1 MTNNNM
7 EGGNTIHG
15 EDTTTMQRDD
25 DHRQGRSLFLRTMC
39 DDAKSSSLTTIEG
52 NDDDASKRRGC
63 ARIRVDGSIVSSSS
77 SNDDK
82 AADFRFS
89 TAFCLPPSSS
99 HRDDYHSVGGIGNER
114 QMKTVARLSAI
125 QLVGRRGNAAMA
137 NDDNTTSSSSS
148 SDDTTAIGKSRGS
161 GAGVGRWYE
170 SITQKVNRIIDVAL
184 ATLDGSSAADDEMR
198 YLEDSSSTNHA
209 AVAVGKRGDDENEED
224 DVNNVKKLLLATES
238 SNMPNN
244 VKVDCDDDNNVGEG
258 DQTSVEVEICDTD
271 TVIDVIT
278 LATTCR
284 SIINQLISSLD
295 DELKSNSSNGDKFF
309 IPRSSGCKD
318 NSQQRIMLHR
328 VGWGISSFGA
338 LCVQAAKAQGS
349 SSSTILSNISQDVD
363 LELLVQTLIESN
375 YALVHGGENGDV
387 ITIYPHGIPRPPPTT
402 TDNNATTEPP
412 SEKKSSSLSSSSS
425 SSVID
430 MALFQIHN
438 TKITIQTRMTQL
450 EHNATQSKIAAMK
463 SQRSG
468 MTQIALR
475 HMRHHKLL
483 IDEISHCATLLTNL
497 DSMELRLCRTEDDKQ
512 IVHSYTLVKE
522 AYQMIRKS
530 ATGID
535 GVDDV
540 DELIMDIQDEM
551 DEIDEVGRSMM
562 MTNLSSSVVDSLDD
576 VDDELNVEFHRLELE
591 CKEEGQQQQQQQ
603 RQRPKVEKV
612 DTKEDDK
619 LEPLLLAAVTEQPN
633 DGVSEISNVRQS
645 QPDCQA
651 KALPV

>member
-1 MTNNNM
+1 
-7 EGGNTIHG
+7 
-15 EDTTTMQRDD
+15 MQRDD
-25 DHRQGRSLFLRTMC
+25 DHRQGRSLFLRAMR
-39 DDAKSSSLTTIEG
+39 DVVIASSKSSSLTAIDRSTEG
-52 NDDDASKRRGC
+52 NDDDASKRRRGC

-77 SNDDK
+77 SSNDDK

-89 TAFCLPPSSS
+89 AAFCLPPSSS
-99 HRDDYHSVGGIGNER
+99 HRGTDDYYHSVGGLVGNER

-125 QLVGRRGNAAMA
+125 QLVGRRGNATA
-137 NDDNTTSSSSS
+137 NINDTTSSSSS
-148 SDDTTAIGKSRGS
+148 LDDTTAIGTAKGS

-170 SITQKVNRIIDVAL
+170 TMTQKVNRIIDVAL
-184 ATLDGSSAADDEMR
+184 ATFDGSSAADDEMR
-198 YLEDSSSTNHA
+198 YLDSSSTNHA
-209 AVAVGKRGDDENEED
+209 AVAVGMKDGDEED
-224 DVNNVKKLLLATES
+224 DVNNVKKLLLATEN

-244 VKVDCDDDNNVGEG
+244 VKVDCDDDYNIGEG
-258 DQTSVEVEICDTD
+258 DDQTSTVEVEICDTD

-278 LATTCR
+278 LAATCR
-284 SIINQLISSLD
+284 CILTYIHQLISSLD
-295 DELKSNSSNGDKFF
+295 DELKSNIRNGDKFF

-338 LCVQAAKAQGS
+338 LCVQAAKSQGSSSSSSS

-363 LELLVQTLIESN
+363 LELIVQTLIESN
-375 YALVHGGENGDV
+375 YALLHVGGENDDV
-387 ITIYPHGIPRPPPTT
+387 ITIYPHGVPTTPPPPSI
-402 TDNNATTEPP
+402 NN
-412 SEKKSSSLSSSSS
+412 EKLSSSSS
-425 SSVID
+425 SSVVD

-450 EHNATQSKIAAMK
+450 DHNATQSKIAAMK
-463 SQRSG
+463 SHQSG

-497 DSMELRLCRTEDDKQ
+497 DTMELQLCRTEDDKQ

-540 DELIMDIQDEM
+540 DELIMDVQDEM

-576 VDDELNVEFHRLELE
+576 VEDELNVEFHRLELE
-591 CKEEGQQQQQQQ
+591 CKEERQQLQQQ
-603 RQRPKVEKV
+603 RQRPKVEEG

-619 LEPLLLAAVTEQPN
+619 LEPLLLAAVTKQPN
-633 DGVSEISNVRQS
+633 DGVSEMSNVCHS
-645 QPDCQA
+645 QHDCQA

>member
-1 MTNNNM
+1 MTNN
-7 EGGNTIHG
+7 TYHT

-39 DDAKSSSLTTIEG
+39 DDAKSSSSTTIEG
-52 NDDDASKRRGC
+52 DDDDASKRRGC

-99 HRDDYHSVGGIGNER
+99 HRGTDDYHSVGGIGNER

-137 NDDNTTSSSSS
+137 NDDNTTSSSS
-148 SDDTTAIGKSRGS
+148 DDTTAIGKSRGS

-170 SITQKVNRIIDVAL
+170 SMTQKVNRIIDVAL

-198 YLEDSSSTNHA
+198 YLDNTTTNHA

-284 SIINQLISSLD
+284 SILTYIHQLISSLD
-295 DELKSNSSNGDKFF
+295 DELRSNSSNGDKFF

-328 VGWGISSFGA
+328 AGWGSSSFGS
-338 LCVQAAKAQGS
+338 LCLRAAKSQG

-363 LELLVQTLIESN
+363 LELIVQTLIESN

-402 TDNNATTEPP
+402 TDNNAATEPP
-412 SEKKSSSLSSSSS
+412 SEKKSSSLSSSS

-497 DSMELRLCRTEDDKQ
+497 DTMELRLCRTEDDKQ

-576 VDDELNVEFHRLELE
+576 VEDELNVEFHRLELE
-591 CKEEGQQQQQQQ
+591 CKEERQQQQQQ

-645 QPDCQA
+645 QPVVRPKLCQYEWEGG
-651 KALPV
+651 